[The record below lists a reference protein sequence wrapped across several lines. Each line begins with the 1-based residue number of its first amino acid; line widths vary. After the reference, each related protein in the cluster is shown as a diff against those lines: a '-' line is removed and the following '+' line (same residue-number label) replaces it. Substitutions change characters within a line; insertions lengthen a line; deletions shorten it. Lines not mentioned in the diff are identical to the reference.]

1 MKTFERWT
9 IDEVEEYFALQ
20 QIFEHERLDTWLS
33 AKEDFSTDEQ
43 KRLHELRRYAFEN
56 IEYWNEE
63 DLKVKFLGAVLAYA
77 AFDTPRYKGFL
88 ERSISATFGNETLTG
103 IVDFMVATGKANP
116 KQPFFF
122 LQEFKPQKGAKR
134 DPLAQVLTAMLVA
147 RELNS
152 TQRSQQEPLYG
163 SYIIGRDWFFVMLL
177 DKQYVVS
184 RAFDSTQN
192 DIFRI
197 VAILRLLK
205 QYIEQWL
212 DAASN
217 P

>member
-1 MKTFERWT
+1 MKSFERWT
-9 IDEVEEYFALQ
+9 IDEVEEFFQIQ
-20 QIFEHERLDTWLS
+20 QIFDHERLDAWLS
-33 AKEDFSTDEQ
+33 AHEDFSSDER
-43 KRLHELRRYAFEN
+43 KRLNELRRYAFEN

-63 DLKVKFLGAVLAYA
+63 DLKVKFLGAVLAFA

-88 ERSISATFGNETLTG
+88 ERSISATFNNETLTG

-152 TQRSQQEPLYG
+152 FQRPIQEPLHG
-163 SYIIGRDWFFVMLL
+163 SYIIGRDWFFVMLIGN
-177 DKQYVVS
+177 QYVVS
-184 RAFDSTQN
+184 RTFDATQD
-192 DIFRI
+192 DIFQI
-197 VAILRLLK
+197 IAILRSLK
-205 QYIEQWL
+205 QFIEEWL
-212 DAASN
+212 NASS
-217 P
+217 

>member
-1 MKTFERWT
+1 MKSFERWT
-9 IDEVEEYFALQ
+9 IDEVEEYFHLH
-20 QIFEHERLDTWLS
+20 QIFEHDRLEEWLS
-33 AKEDFSTDEQ
+33 ADEQ
-43 KRLHELRRYAFEN
+43 FPSDERKRLDDLRQYAFEN

-63 DLKVKFLGAVLAYA
+63 DLKVKFLGAILAFA

-88 ERSISATFGNETLTG
+88 ERSIAATFNNETLTG

-122 LQEFKPQKGAKR
+122 LQEFKPHRGAKR

-152 TQRSQQEPLYG
+152 PQRPPHEPLCG

-177 DKQYVVS
+177 DKKYVVS
-184 RAFDSTQN
+184 RAFDSTQE
-192 DIFRI
+192 DIFQI
-197 VAILRLLK
+197 VAILRRMK
-205 QYIEQWL
+205 QSIEQWL
-212 DAASN
+212 NASS
-217 P
+217 